1 MPLCEIFNINAI
13 REELKSLLEGVP
25 YRVTAPEPDTDL
37 IELARKEQPDLLLL
51 DIGLPGTDGLTI
63 CSRLRKESRI
73 PVIFVTARNTSMDEL
88 NCLLRGG
95 DDFVAKPYQPAV
107 LLARIAAVLR
117 RTAREQDEAL
127 IWKNVRLDLACGT
140 GSLTRELAVR
150 GYEMTGVGDGR
161 STELSRNELKIL
173 YFLMKHA
180 GKIVSREDLIDYL
193 WDQEVFIDDN
203 ALSVNM
209 TRLRGRLEDIGA
221 PGYIETRRG
230 LGYQI

>member
-1 MPLCEIFNINAI
+1 MQYIMIIEDDPAI

-127 IWKNVRLDLACGT
+127 IWKNVRLDLACGAV
-140 GSLTRELAVR
+140 SLIE
-150 GYEMTGVGDGR
+150 GDGR

-180 GKIVSREDLIDYL
+180 RKIVSREDLIDYL

>member
-1 MPLCEIFNINAI
+1 MQYIMIIEDEPAI
-13 REELKSLLEGVP
+13 REELKSLLESVP
-25 YRVTAPEPDTDL
+25 YRVFAPEPDADPTAL
-37 IELARKEQPDLLLL
+37 IQKEQPDLLLL
-51 DIGLPGTDGLTI
+51 DIGLPGTDGLSV
-63 CSRLRKESRI
+63 CSRLRKESRVPI
-73 PVIFVTARNTSMDEL
+73 IFVTARSTSMDEL

-117 RTAREQDEAL
+117 RTVRQPDEVL
-127 IWKNVRLDLACGT
+127 IWKNVTLDLAAGT
-140 GSLTRELAVR
+140 ASLK
-150 GYEMTGVGDGR
+150 DGNRR

-209 TRLRGRLEDIGA
+209 TRLRGKLEDIGA

>member
-1 MPLCEIFNINAI
+1 MDNLYG
-13 REELKSLLEGVP
+13 S
-25 YRVTAPEPDTDL
+25 L
-37 IELARKEQPDLLLL
+37 IE
-51 DIGLPGTDGLTI
+51 
-63 CSRLRKESRI
+63 
-73 PVIFVTARNTSMDEL
+73 
-88 NCLLRGG
+88 
-95 DDFVAKPYQPAV
+95 
-107 LLARIAAVLR
+107 
-117 RTAREQDEAL
+117 
-127 IWKNVRLDLACGT
+127 
-140 GSLTRELAVR
+140 
-150 GYEMTGVGDGR
+150 GDGR

-221 PGYIETRRG
+221 LGYIETRRG

>member
-1 MPLCEIFNINAI
+1 MQYIMIIEDDPAI

-140 GSLTRELAVR
+140 VSLKE
-150 GYEMTGVGDGR
+150 GDGR
-161 STELSRNELKIL
+161 STEL
-173 YFLMKHA
+173 KHA